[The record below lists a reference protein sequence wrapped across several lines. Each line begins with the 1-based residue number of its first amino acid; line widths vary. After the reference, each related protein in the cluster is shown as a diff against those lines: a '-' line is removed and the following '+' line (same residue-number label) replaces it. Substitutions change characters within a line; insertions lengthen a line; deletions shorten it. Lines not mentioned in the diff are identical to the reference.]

1 MSVGRPASQV
11 LTFVCKMMFVWNI
24 FMVDWIFKQKKVPVR
39 SKSDLKGCLFVR
51 CKCNW
56 ISVSR

>member
-11 LTFVCKMMFVWNI
+11 LTFICKMMFVWNI
-24 FMVDWIFKQKKVPVR
+24 FMVERLFKKKVPVR
-39 SKSDLKGCLFVR
+39 SKPDLKRCLFVR

-56 ISVSR
+56 IPVSR